1 MRLLQFRFAYVLILF
16 GGILVFFNFVQ
27 LQQSHPLN
35 NVAFIS
41 DPIIQNEIEIKKL
54 SNLKIIPETKTQ
66 DNYVLNINSCILN
79 EHLNTCVPVVKEITT
94 SSQADCL
101 NLADEYKNEFVDLV
115 EKGIDITISCNKIS
129 KDIAFDSSLDLQEN
143 LL

>member
-1 MRLLQFRFAYVLILF
+1 MKFIKLRFAYLLLLLSGV
-16 GGILVFFNFVQ
+16 LVFINFYQ
-27 LQQSHPLN
+27 LQQTQDFKTIKLTKE
-35 NVAFIS
+35 
-41 DPIIQNEIEIKKL
+41 PILQNEIEIKKL
-54 SNLKIIPETKTQ
+54 SNLKIIPEVKVQET
-66 DNYVLNINSCILN
+66 YVLNINSCILN

-94 SSQADCL
+94 SSQVDCL
-101 NLADEYKNEFVDLV
+101 NLADEYKNECVDLV